1 MVLQRVTLAVLLA
14 VTAIIAPSAPQA
26 LASEFSVAN
35 DTELVTALSNA
46 VDGDTIT
53 LANDIV
59 ISAARTITTGVTLD
73 GNGHTLTVPEPGLT
87 AAGTFNPSASAFNTL
102 NINAAGSIVTI
113 TDLTIIGGS
122 SSTQGN
128 GIRLTAG
135 TLIGSELVITQSRGT
150 GGGGGLYVGSGTK
163 ARLTDSVVYRNSG
176 RFGGGF
182 LNQGTLILERSTF
195 SENRSELGGGAGEN
209 KSAGVL
215 YIINST
221 FSNNQSTEIGG
232 AINNYLATMYVAS
245 STFTGN
251 VAYGSFGGGAI
262 GQNGGAVTVV
272 SSLFAYNYRRTG
284 GTVSNPT
291 SFELDD
297 VQPWNGTPSVQY
309 SVLHRDSPTI
319 SGSHNADYDGAADGS
334 DDSLFAGGSTGR
346 ITNDDGDFIGTAE
359 IYRPAVVQDGS
370 LRASPLATD
379 TALSLAANRGTSVRV
394 DTDLASPGVSYFDRA
409 ASPTAWTNI
418 VGTTAEADALTTD
431 QFGNTRSDPPY
442 AGAVEQQSAA
452 LATVVVQKV
461 PNGSVSGGS
470 IFGDAYPVGTDITL
484 VALPDSGY
492 TLSEWRD
499 GDGTAIGNTGVLTL
513 TINDDIT
520 LEPSFV
526 AVPSGYYQIT
536 YAGNG
541 ATTAPPDSVTTN
553 TDSTIAPQGA
563 MVRTGFDFVNWN
575 TRPNGSGTTYAVND
589 TYTAGSSLTLYAQ
602 WTPTVATVPAT
613 PSTPT
618 VTVADDDVTITWTAP
633 TDGGSAITGYLVETS
648 SDGGAT
654 WTTAAGACA
663 AAQTSTATSCSIND
677 VPRGTDLQVR
687 LSAINAIGTSA
698 PSPVGQVT
706 VATTTTTTV
715 APSTTTPASSTT
727 STTVPTT
734 NSPTTTA
741 STSTTVATTVATTV
755 TSVATTTTT
764 TAGPIVVTEDDV
776 SAFPTGQLA
785 LSGPAVAGAA
795 LTLTGTGLLPNTS
808 ADVLLFSDPVRL
820 GRTVTDTSGSLN
832 LSITIPAA
840 FSGPHTLAVVQYDP
854 ATDTT
859 SGQRL
864 DISVIKAS
872 LPVTGNSTSPTNIVI
887 VTIAL
892 GLMTGLVV
900 RRRAT
905 TAPH

>member
-1 MVLQRVTLAVLLA
+1 MVLHRVTLAVLLA

-59 ISAARTITTGVTLD
+59 IAATRTITTGVTLN

-87 AAGTFNPSASAFNTL
+87 AAGTFNPSASSFNALTVNASGKTVTL
-102 NINAAGSIVTI
+102 
-113 TDLTIIGGS
+113 TDLTVIGGS
-122 SSTQGN
+122 SGTQGN

-150 GGGGGLYVGSGTK
+150 SGGGGLYVGSGTK

-176 RFGGGF
+176 RYGGGF

-195 SENRSELGGGAGEN
+195 SENRSESTSGGGGAGEN
-209 KSAGVL
+209 KFSGVL

-232 AINNYLATMYVAS
+232 AINNYLATMYVAA

-251 VAYGSFGGGAI
+251 VAYGSYGGGAI
-262 GQNGGAVTVV
+262 GQNGGSVTVV
-272 SSLFAYNYRRTG
+272 SSLFAYNYRRTSG
-284 GTVSNPT
+284 SVSSPT
-291 SFELDD
+291 AFELDD
-297 VQPWNGTPSVQY
+297 LQPYSGTPSVQY

-346 ITNDDGDFIGTAE
+346 ITNGDGDFIGTAE

-370 LRASPLATD
+370 LRASPLATN

-394 DTDLASPGVSYFDRA
+394 DTDLASPGVSYLDRA

-452 LATVVVQKV
+452 LATVVVRKV

-492 TLSEWRD
+492 TLNEWRD

-541 ATTAPPDSVTTN
+541 ATTAAPDSVTTN

-618 VTVADDDVTITWTAP
+618 LTVADDDVTITWTAP

-706 VATTTTTTV
+706 VSTTT
-715 APSTTTPASSTT
+715 TTTPASSTT

-741 STSTTVATTVATTV
+741 STSTTVATTV
-755 TSVATTTTT
+755 
-764 TAGPIVVTEDDV
+764 GPIVVTEDEV
-776 SAFPTGQLA
+776 RAFPTGQLT
-785 LSGPAVAGAA
+785 LNGPAVAGAT
-795 LTLTGTGLLPNTS
+795 LTVTGTGLIPNTS
-808 ADVLLFSDPVRL
+808 AEVLLFSDPVRL
-820 GRTVTDTSGSLN
+820 GRAVTDASGSLS
-832 LSITIPAA
+832 LSITIPAS

-864 DISVIKAS
+864 EINVVEAS

>member
-1 MVLQRVTLAVLLA
+1 MMLKRLALSIAVLAVATTLPQTPQVLA
-14 VTAIIAPSAPQA
+14 A
-26 LASEFSVAN
+26 EFSVTN
-35 DTELVTALSNA
+35 DNELVTALSSA

-59 ISAARTITTGVTLD
+59 IAATRTITSGVTID

-87 AAGTFNPSASAFNTL
+87 AAGTFNSSASSFNALTVNASGKTVTL
-102 NINAAGSIVTI
+102 
-113 TDLTIIGGS
+113 TDLTVIGGS
-122 SSTQGN
+122 SGTQGN

-135 TLIGSELVITQSRGT
+135 TLIGDSIVITQSRGT
-150 GGGGGLYVGSGTK
+150 SGGGGIYVGSGTK
-163 ARLTDSVVYRNSG
+163 ARLVDSVVYRNSG
-176 RFGGGF
+176 RYGGGF

-195 SENRSELGGGAGEN
+195 SENRSESTAGGGGAGEN
-209 KSAGVL
+209 KSSGVL

-232 AINNYLATMYVAS
+232 AINNYLATMYVAA

-251 VAYGSFGGGAI
+251 VAYGSYGGGAI
-262 GQNGGAVTVV
+262 GQNGGSVTVV
-272 SSLFAYNYRRTG
+272 SSLFAYNYRRTSG
-284 GTVSNPT
+284 SVSSPT
-291 SFELDD
+291 AFELDD
-297 VQPWNGTPSVQY
+297 LQPYSGTPSVHY

-319 SGSHNADYDGAADGS
+319 TGSNNADYDGAADGS

-346 ITNDDGDFIGTAE
+346 ITNGDGDFIGTAE

-370 LRASPLATD
+370 LRASPLATN

-394 DTDLASPGVSYFDRA
+394 DTDLVSPGVSYYDRA

-492 TLSEWRD
+492 TLNEWRD

-541 ATTAPPDSVTTN
+541 ATTAAPDSVTTN

-602 WTPTVATVPAT
+602 WTPTVATVPTT
-613 PSTPT
+613 PSAPT

-648 SDGGAT
+648 NDGGAT
-654 WTTAAGACA
+654 WATATGACA
-663 AAQTSTATSCSIND
+663 TAGTSTATSCSIED
-677 VPRGTDLQVR
+677 VARGTDLQVR
-687 LSAINAIGTSA
+687 VSAINNIGTST
-698 PSPVGQVT
+698 PSAVGQITVPTTTTSSSSTTTTMPENSSTTTTVT
-706 VATTTTTTV
+706 TVTSPSEVATTTESLRDV
-715 APSTTTPASSTT
+715 
-727 STTVPTT
+727 
-734 NSPTTTA
+734 
-741 STSTTVATTVATTV
+741 TV
-755 TSVATTTTT
+755 TEELVDT
-764 TAGPIVVTEDDV
+764 
-776 SAFPTGQLA
+776 FPEGQLR
-785 LSGPAVAGAA
+785 LSGPVVAGTT
-795 LTLTGTGLLPNTS
+795 LTLSATDLTPNSS
-808 ADVLLFSDPVRL
+808 AEVLLFSDPVVL
-820 GRTVTDTSGSLN
+820 GRANTDSSGALSL
-832 LSITIPAA
+832 SVTIPAS
-840 FSGPHTLAVVQYDP
+840 FSGAHTLAVVQYDP
-854 ATDTT
+854 ATDATT
-859 SGQRL
+859 GQRL
-864 DISVIKAS
+864 EVNIIEAT
-872 LPVTGNSTSPTNIVI
+872 LPVTGESSSSINFTI

-892 GLMTGLVV
+892 GLMTGLLV
-900 RRRAT
+900 RRRVRT
-905 TAPH
+905 VVK